1 MPLHDTDPKGPVL
14 TPTVSGFDAAPR
26 SEPQIVFIQYLRGL
40 APLLV
45 LWAHLSGFW
54 LYAHD
59 RGWKVNTEWFIYLSR
74 PLNLYQNA
82 GHLGVVLFFLV
93 SGYIVTHASRRE
105 SARTFGIKRAFRLLP
120 ALWLAVA
127 VVALARLIAHLAGV
141 GYPTGTQGS
150 GLVSYLRGALLLDM
164 LQNKPQINGVTWTLV
179 VEVSFY
185 ALTAAVIRLS
195 RRAPVAATIAML
207 ATWAGAALLL
217 NHFSSTRY
225 LDALTVYVGI
235 LILGRALY
243 LSHAGLVSGRES
255 WWLCCAVAA
264 VFVGVYQ
271 VLQPGV
277 LQQYDGPANTYV
289 LGLLLFLVFMYAAPK
304 QAPWAIRELADISY
318 SLYLLHIPVG
328 MLTIDLAIR
337 AGAPFTVAFAAGVAT
352 SLTAA
357 SVSYRFIEAP
367 ARRAARHWTGSP
379 TAIASPH
386 TAPDEPAP
394 ERTVSLTRT

>member
-1 MPLHDTDPKGPVL
+1 L
-14 TPTVSGFDAAPR
+14 TPSASGIDAAPR

-40 APLLV
+40 APVLV

-54 LYAHD
+54 LYAHG
-59 RGWKVNTEWFIYLSR
+59 RGWQVNTDWFIYLSR
-74 PLNLYQNA
+74 PLNLYENA

-127 VVALARLIAHLAGV
+127 VVAAARLIAHLAGI
-141 GYPTGTQGS
+141 GYPTGTQGG
-150 GLVSYLRGALLLDM
+150 GLTAYLRGAFLLDM

-185 ALTAAVIRLS
+185 VLTAAAITLS
-195 RRAPVAATIAML
+195 RRAPALATVGML

-217 NHFSSTRY
+217 HHFPSTRY
-225 LDALTVYVGI
+225 LDAMTVYVGI
-235 LILGRALY
+235 LILGRSLY
-243 LSHAGLVSGRES
+243 LSHASLIGSRES
-255 WWLCCAVAA
+255 WWLCCAVVA
-264 VFVGVYQ
+264 VFVAVYQ
-271 VLQPGV
+271 VLAPGV

-289 LGLLLFLVFMYAAPK
+289 LGLLLFLVFMYASPK

-337 AGAPFTVAFAAGVAT
+337 AGAPFTMAFVAGVVA
-352 SLTAA
+352 SLIAA
-357 SVSYRFIEAP
+357 ALSYRFVEAP
-367 ARRAARHWTGSP
+367 ARRAARHWIGSGA
-379 TAIASPH
+379 AIPSARNSPDH
-386 TAPDEPAP
+386 RATDDA
-394 ERTVSLTRT
+394 RSLTRT